1 VAALGALSEL
11 CDHRSDRDH
20 QLEDDHNLLKRLS
33 DGLDDLDRDSGD
45 RGYCD
50 NKGDDGEDHTG
61 LLRVNLWRRRRCA
74 VSAAALIQAFDFES
88 QAVRVVL
95 RGEQPWFVA
104 ADVCRVLEIANARDA
119 VSTLEDDEKMTV
131 ANTDSHS
138 GKRGGAQCYN
148 VISESG
154 LYALIFK
161 SRKAEAKRF
170 RKWVTSEVLPAIRK
184 DGEYRAAQA
193 TANTERGQLARLRRL
208 LLETAEDVRSGKLT
222 PGKAQAIAITGQ
234 RYLETLKLEA
244 EAMGYENVLGLPSG
258 KATDGFLQKPRSGDE
273 LLQDLSQPTLPGAE
287 TDEPALPSDA
297 SAVQEGVERTEPETG
312 GDAREGLQAPEM
324 DSGDGSGADA

>member
-1 VAALGALSEL
+1 MK
-11 CDHRSDRDH
+11 
-20 QLEDDHNLLKRLS
+20 NF
-33 DGLDDLDRDSGD
+33 
-45 RGYCD
+45 
-50 NKGDDGEDHTG
+50 
-61 LLRVNLWRRRRCA
+61 
-74 VSAAALIQAFDFES
+74 SAMIQAFDFES
-88 QAVRVVL
+88 QAVRVVV

-104 ADVCRVLEIANARDA
+104 ADVCRVLEHSNSRMAVATLDA
-119 VSTLEDDEKMTV
+119 DEKGVSNLDTLGGSQGMTV
-131 ANTDSHS
+131 IN
-138 GKRGGAQCYN
+138 
-148 VISESG
+148 ESG

-170 RKWVTSEVLPAIRK
+170 RKWVTAEVLPAIRK

-273 LLQDLSQPTLPGAE
+273 LLQELSQPTLPGAE

-297 SAVQEGVERTEPETG
+297 SAVQEGVERAEPETG

>member
-1 VAALGALSEL
+1 MS
-11 CDHRSDRDH
+11 
-20 QLEDDHNLLKRLS
+20 KI
-33 DGLDDLDRDSGD
+33 
-45 RGYCD
+45 
-50 NKGDDGEDHTG
+50 
-61 LLRVNLWRRRRCA
+61 
-74 VSAAALIQAFDFES
+74 SAMIQAFDFES

-95 RGEQPWFVA
+95 RGEQPWFCG
-104 ADVCRVLEIANARDA
+104 ADVCRALGLGNASQAIKGNEKAGALGLD
-119 VSTLEDDEKMTV
+119 TDEWGVT
-131 ANTDSHS
+131 NLDTPS
-138 GKRGGAQCYN
+138 AQQAML
-148 VISESG
+148 VVSESG

-161 SRKAEAKRF
+161 SRKSEAKRF

-193 TANTERGQLARLRRL
+193 TANMERGQLARLRRL

-273 LLQDLSQPTLPGAE
+273 LLQDLSQPTMPGAE
-287 TDEPALPSDA
+287 TDEPALPGDA
-297 SAVQEGVERTEPETG
+297 GAVQEGVERTEPETG

>member
-1 VAALGALSEL
+1 M
-11 CDHRSDRDH
+11 
-20 QLEDDHNLLKRLS
+20 
-33 DGLDDLDRDSGD
+33 
-45 RGYCD
+45 
-50 NKGDDGEDHTG
+50 
-61 LLRVNLWRRRRCA
+61 
-74 VSAAALIQAFDFES
+74 SAAALIQAFDFES

-95 RGEQPWFVA
+95 RGEHPWFVA
-104 ADVCRVLEIANARDA
+104 ADVCRVLGLGNTSLAINGRADREDGG
-119 VSTLEDDEKMTV
+119 LDDDEKGVATV
-131 ANTDSHS
+131 NTL
-138 GKRGGAQCYN
+138 GGGQN
-148 VISESG
+148 LLTINESG

-161 SRKAEAKRF
+161 SRKAEARRF

-258 KATDGFLQKPRSGDE
+258 KATDGILRQRGSSDE
-273 LLQDLSQPTLPGAE
+273 LLQDVPQPTLPRAE
-287 TDEPALPSDA
+287 TDEPNLPSEA
-297 SAVQEGVERTEPETG
+297 AGGEEGLERTQPEAG

-324 DSGDGSGADA
+324 DRGDGSGADA

>member
-1 VAALGALSEL
+1 MK
-11 CDHRSDRDH
+11 
-20 QLEDDHNLLKRLS
+20 NF
-33 DGLDDLDRDSGD
+33 
-45 RGYCD
+45 
-50 NKGDDGEDHTG
+50 
-61 LLRVNLWRRRRCA
+61 
-74 VSAAALIQAFDFES
+74 SAMIQAFDFES
-88 QAVRVVL
+88 QAVRVVVSS
-95 RGEQPWFVA
+95 EQPWFVA
-104 ADVCRVLEIANARDA
+104 ADVCRVLDIANSRDA
-119 VSTLEDDEKMTV
+119 VGSLDADEIFLLSRSNV
-131 ANTDSHS
+131 GNTDISIPN
-138 GKRGGAQCYN
+138 RGMQAIN
-148 VISESG
+148 ESG

-193 TANTERGQLARLRRL
+193 TASTERGQLARLRRL

-312 GDAREGLQAPEM
+312 SDAREGLQAPEM